1 MYCRKLIFTLPYF
14 TMSNARIPLNYE
26 TPGTTRRRPLWQQVA
41 DVLLFVMMLVILI
54 VIFLGPFFII
64 VYAFMHL

>member
-1 MYCRKLIFTLPYF
+1 
-14 TMSNARIPLNYE
+14 MSDARIPLNYE
-26 TPGTTRRRPLWQQVA
+26 TPGTTKRRPLWQQVA